1 MSNAPHLP
9 VHLGAMSEA
18 VKFQI
23 RHYADG
29 AGAAEGLQVRRG
41 GEDGMQLI
49 FCVVPP

>member
-23 RHYADG
+23 SYYG
-29 AGAAEGLQVRRG
+29 AGGPGEAEGLKVWVAG
-41 GEDGMQLI
+41 CAG
-49 FCVVPP
+49 

>member
-23 RHYADG
+23 AYYG
-29 AGAAEGLQVRRG
+29 PGGEGAAEGLQVWG
-41 GEDGMQLI
+41 VGWAGLG
-49 FCVVPP
+49 